1 MLQSFTLFCNVLHF
15 AHPPHTEQDTE
26 RRCKVQPS
34 EDVNDC
40 AVVGAADPVK
50 GQVPG
55 SCVAGADVI
64 RVLEMIESCTIGII
78 AGELVGCHMDN
89 ASSCVAGLQVYYIDY
104 IMSYVTLEN
113 GRTILFDMFFI
124 WVFFLHSLLNV

>member
-1 MLQSFTLFCNVLHF
+1 MFCNVLHF

-26 RRCKVQPS
+26 RRCKVQTS

-89 ASSCVAGLQVYYIDY
+89 ASSCVAGLQVYTSKIQQNYYIY
-104 IMSYVTLEN
+104 RLIISCHM
-113 GRTILFDMFFI
+113 
-124 WVFFLHSLLNV
+124 LLWRMGA

>member
-1 MLQSFTLFCNVLHF
+1 MFCNVLHF
-15 AHPPHTEQDTE
+15 AHPPHPEQDIE
-26 RRCKVQPS
+26 RQCKVQTS

-89 ASSCVAGLQVYYIDY
+89 ASSCVADKFTLQKYK
-104 IMSYVTLEN
+104 
-113 GRTILFDMFFI
+113 TIYRLYHVICYFGEWAHDF
-124 WVFFLHSLLNV
+124 V

>member
-1 MLQSFTLFCNVLHF
+1 MFQSFTLFCNVLHF
-15 AHPPHTEQDTE
+15 AHPPHPEQDIE
-26 RRCKVQPS
+26 RQCKVQTS

-89 ASSCVAGLQVYYIDY
+89 ASSCVAGLQVYTSKIQQNYI
-104 IMSYVTLEN
+104 S
-113 GRTILFDMFFI
+113 TISCHM
-124 WVFFLHSLLNV
+124 LLWRMGA